1 MWGLAERALRWFV
14 SHCLNVPGSQACPL
28 SPDSLVKP
36 EHHYKGTCSP
46 GQALSA
52 LRAGH
57 HYLRLRDH
65 GWGL

>member
-14 SHCLNVPGSQACPL
+14 SHCLNAPGSQACPL

-52 LRAGH
+52 PQ
-57 HYLRLRDH
+57 
-65 GWGL
+65 GWTSLL